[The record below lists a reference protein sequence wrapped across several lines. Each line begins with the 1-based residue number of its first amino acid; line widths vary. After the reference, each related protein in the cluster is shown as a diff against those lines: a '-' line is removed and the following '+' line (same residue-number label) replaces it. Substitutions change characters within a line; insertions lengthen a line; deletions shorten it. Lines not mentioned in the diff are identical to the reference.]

1 MIKFLTSEIG
11 YGICCS
17 LVAILLTHL
26 LKQLIKSTTTRKR
39 YTPLITLGLG
49 LIASL
54 VYFLTIKWGTLN
66 WGEINAY
73 ISIAVYGMEI
83 AIAAT
88 GIYISVKRIFNKNT
102 EEDVTLDELFK
113 TAESILPQGL
123 LLLSNFVGGD
133 TGTAETLYNKIKAEA
148 IEGLED
154 KKETVD
160 QVVSHITTILSGW
173 TNTSSMDLT
182 AQAKM
187 LVQAIKNEID
197 IAKKAAEEEEAKKIE
212 TENTNAKV

>member
-26 LKQLIKSTTTRKR
+26 LKQLIKSTTARKR

-102 EEDVTLDELFK
+102 EDDVTLDELFK

-133 TGTAETLYNKIKAEA
+133 VGTAETLYNKIKTEA
-148 IEGLED
+148 VEGLED

-197 IAKKAAEEEEAKKIE
+197 IAKKEAEEEESKKLE
-212 TENTNAKV
+212 VENTNTK